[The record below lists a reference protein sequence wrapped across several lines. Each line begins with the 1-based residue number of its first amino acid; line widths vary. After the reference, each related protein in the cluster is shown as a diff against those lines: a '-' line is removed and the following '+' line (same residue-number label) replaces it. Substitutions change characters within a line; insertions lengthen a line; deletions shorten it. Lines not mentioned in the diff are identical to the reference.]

1 MKLKLEVVL
10 SSSIK
15 RKKPWPRFCWLGQEK
30 ESVFLLDDKR
40 ISEINMVSGRT
51 KKKTPKLHHLLNN
64 VVTMAASHNGMWL
77 CGLLASGELFLWN
90 RDKDVLK
97 TAAAVPEVVQ
107 IITSAQANSTKLCVQ
122 VSCEGTHVLLVTLK
136 GQVILW
142 ECTDTRDFAGLRDGP
157 VKGHWMHIQPLE
169 DTVLPSSRDK
179 EASQHTVFVK
189 TEVMGDVCLSAFVFT
204 SGKQLILTVIKIQW
218 KEANSRVGSAG
229 FSIQWATK
237 TYPLS
242 RLSPPCHSVKSRGA
256 LVPAFSPDG
265 QLLAV
270 VLNQRNPQATQVLFV
285 STQNFISISCG
296 LGGCGSKK
304 KDIPSKYIRSYW
316 VGSVCWSPGGL
327 FLACVLKRGSLLML
341 ASFGGLLTLTSSG
354 CNLDFGPV
362 HFLPLH
368 PLVTYRPPVSAGRPE
383 ASLSSSSLSVRD
395 ILRQRYSV
403 TWHPRLLY
411 LIVSDGYMA
420 TVLRMLDR
428 PSPALFLNDLLKD
441 VSKDLEK
448 ASSKLG
454 KSQVNVKAWLESVS
468 SLNLD
473 GSLVEFNPS
482 VTRRPKTSDSI
493 MSAATD
499 ASRLPL
505 FLRDQQSLGGTKELF
520 ESMQAFFED
529 ESDLEGIP
537 AGSHVEDGGHLEFSS
552 MFDTLHA
559 LETYSVASC
568 LVDSNNDRDFV
579 EAEKKTP
586 LQRELGKIRS
596 RLLTAWA
603 FGMLLGDAVEHR
615 AHLLKHTLCC
625 VVRFAA
631 LLHLR
636 PSSTVLTGEKKTP
649 TVSCLLHLIKALLS
663 LLSWD
668 RTSSDGPC
676 CLGLLVEFSK
686 RIVLLLLTPHPDLY
700 QTGRCLA
707 SSQSLS
713 RIMTILQLISDSLDR
728 VYSLQQKTSCSSEE
742 KAPSSQ
748 SRLWNSDVYHV
759 PMLQKENTD
768 RTSFAHQAL
777 PVPHRPS
784 SRLLGVWQLVYD
796 ITQQYAEELT
806 KFTGCDGW
814 EEEEQK
820 VSVIMTQIQTALQ
833 ATGGHLQEGPSLLSH
848 SGEHDF
854 LCGLYPEGADAWR
867 LQICQEANKSCD
879 RSVFQETRLCLALL
893 YSLLSQYSLKEAQEL
908 GDHMAQ
914 MVLLRAG
921 NQNNTSACSA
931 DSLPC
936 PWLPMNL
943 HTDAACAVLQTLGRF
958 MASYF
963 TNQPLFILPAHNVA
977 ILPPLHLPQGT
988 SVGRLVPLSQEDVAR
1003 AVRQQH
1009 LSELWTVDYALDLLL
1024 LGGLLPEAVWLAYH
1038 LGDWKTAV
1046 TLSLAY
1052 TSYCSEHL
1060 DFTAIR
1066 KRELHL
1072 PTVLQPESIFQA
1084 ELDGLV
1090 GNKAD
1095 SEECLDKDGDKNI
1108 TDPLEGDDWNLLQAS
1123 LQEILKASVMAGV
1136 DVMSS
1141 PLSSLLDKAKD
1152 TCSSQPLLVPT
1163 GLYLPSPP
1171 LYCPQPSPNTQ
1182 DQMEAAG
1189 QFGEVSRR
1197 HKVSGILQ
1205 RLLLLLRSARC
1216 SRPAAQWYVGRLR
1229 RARHIL
1235 HKIKKKYSYPAA
1247 AQEETAFPEELVKL
1261 ISRRGYFKQGPKKGG
1276 RLDPDTIHAIVSFRE
1291 LCALCWMLHV
1301 RDQLSLHCRKYQ
1313 AARQRGRAREISE
1326 DSELNLACIDAVLWA
1341 CRLLPFCHFL
1351 NAEEVLQ
1358 DLLLSLLSELPPLPV
1373 VADSLSRAFP
1383 QEVASVRVSLRDKY
1397 NLLLQRLKQSSVF
1410 DRENEE
1416 VKASMATLI
1425 KDKNKL
1431 RRKHLARLQRHLA
1444 PPVLHLWEKEE
1455 DEEDRGSKHNTALG
1469 QMSLGTSIGT
1479 LTDGALQP
1487 VCSDAETSGNTSGA
1501 ISPEQHH
1508 RTTTRSKK
1516 TKKEGKKLIERISHV
1531 TRHEDRK
1538 KEQPS
1543 LPVIGTWEF
1552 ELEDQ
1557 EYLSF
1562 LELFL
1567 SYVLA
1572 KDSADG
1578 GDSGSELPLLRNFC
1592 SELRERELHSLTFD
1606 VLTTIHRRLR
1616 DGHPPE
1622 RKHLSHAPPVFSA
1635 GSCYKPV
1642 KQSSSVW
1649 NKASASKSTSISS
1662 HPTEGPKGLFG
1673 LRRQNNASSAKVKVL
1688 SPVKNASSTRQL
1700 SDSFK
1705 LNSSVSVEAVTGL
1718 QQGLDPKLEAQ
1729 FPELGRLLEWMV
1741 RWADRRVLLG
1751 KHGKKKKDDDEGVV
1765 IRVRASA
1772 PAILTSL
1779 RLLERTYSSL
1789 LQPDRNIQVPGMQ
1802 WTVAPVQQPEVDV
1815 KLERESS
1822 VDTGYPGSAN
1832 TPIAALDHL
1841 QQAELGSPSEEPTFQ
1856 GMLPLNPQ
1864 SERSSPQHL
1873 SLDEL
1878 DVPPEKEA
1886 MIEDQSDDGKNLH
1899 VLSFGSSKDT
1909 SGNICTSEMS
1919 LKLEDLDYSEKAE
1932 DLPSSS
1938 SSCPSEHPEAS
1949 APPPTHPKT
1958 IPDSSNVSVPHPAM
1972 DPPNVQPQSCTDST
1986 AFSQPLISSPVRQRL
2001 GEDLFRLVQ
2010 HINYMS
2016 LHEVL
2021 GASFSNLHRAQQS
2034 HPVASPEMSSL
2045 QPKIPPSF
2053 TNVIPEPNVLP
2064 VQTAFTASS
2073 QAQEC
2078 LSKSG
2083 PSDHQPNQVALSRFA
2098 VQNTAKT
2105 STTNQYDAIR
2115 GLPSD
2120 PIGAGGNYQE
2130 LQPISVQ
2137 AESPDLQQRVKERL
2151 IPSSQGLL
2159 ATTDSS
2165 SAIQNPPM
2173 LVPPVSSAQNVSASQ
2188 TLGLKLL
2195 RLHPPVKSQDR
2206 SPQYPPAQQPQML
2219 HSASHKTI
2227 GSFQPND
2234 PATWKKRGGEQ
2245 RNDFSV
2251 PARHLQFNPPPD
2263 PPPRNSLPHLTV
2275 PARLL
2280 QLQHVPQ
2287 SNISFPR
2294 LTQPFISRPAV
2305 LSVPLTGAPMTKLLH
2320 IESGPQM
2327 VRPQAVPPTQI
2338 TRLPSMEEL
2347 TSSKFLRRDA
2357 DEAELQLLRVDPS
2370 TETTGRPTSSSSK
2383 RQKRR
2388 EEREKG
2394 RKKEVTFRPNDSIIL
2409 TQEAEDVPV
2418 HEEPAVA
2425 EVITPGHDITGS
2437 SSSLQT
2443 GQRLLDQVYFTSAEL
2458 HAFASTCKQHPER
2471 HDASTNTDQA
2481 HPPVFVDKAVSVQSS
2496 VMAGSPRAQSP
2507 GIFQMFSEVP
2517 VRDTEEIL
2525 DAGGRQFFSV
2535 LDLEDPLQCETL
2547 PPQPSTEAQHVPSSP
2562 TSAQLHALPTAAIR
2576 AAGAEP
2582 RPSVPAQEDGPKPRT
2597 STDIPEEPPLLSH
2610 YEPHRVSERLSPQE
2624 DVTLESPDSEI
2635 CRAIK
2640 TQSLLHNRT
2649 TSSTPSVWFS
2659 SRLLE
2664 LDAQLADLQ
2673 NIADHLERD
2682 FSNSRMLVNKIE
2694 TLSSDRTPKVRTT
2707 APVKKTVRLTVPV
2720 EAWTPRSNSDHV
2732 TEPKTYEEKNE
2743 EHVLRHGS
2751 TSLSQ
2756 RAGPS
2761 SLHTPQGKRNHF
2773 SETHKIWHESTDENL
2788 GETELSDTLEI
2799 LDELVKEGYLSSTDW
2814 NSSTSSIECHSRQD
2828 LQQSSWTSQ
2837 KPDLPGDQ
2845 RKELRIWMRRKQRER
2860 LAAYQKHRENLRQM
2874 EHKPFSSTPAG
2885 RSVSRNQG
2893 TDERTRKEKEKIMLL
2908 KQYNR
2913 RTSEACSLVADFL
2926 TSPENEHRF
2935 SRTDGPP
2942 VRSSTRP
2949 PSAPPLAYRARTAAV
2964 GDNRRLSSHSGQ
2976 LSPLH
2981 RPQLVERYLEDLHR
2995 RLGLYRPVTFLPKD
3009 RLSQVTRR
3017 GMLSNPRSQSKH
3029 AASQNERQRDGNQRM
3044 VELNKTFSSGA
3055 ASGRL
3060 IPKEHTQVE
3069 ETEVMDHIELSQ
3081 PQHLDES
3088 DVVLAELLG
3097 AENDGVT
3104 GGVSEVGW
3112 LDNLSGSAGSTLS
3125 KIDWAAIER
3134 MVAEEET

>member
-1 MKLKLEVVL
+1 
-10 SSSIK
+10 
-15 RKKPWPRFCWLGQEK
+15 
-30 ESVFLLDDKR
+30 
-40 ISEINMVSGRT
+40 
-51 KKKTPKLHHLLNN
+51 
-64 VVTMAASHNGMWL
+64 
-77 CGLLASGELFLWN
+77 
-90 RDKDVLK
+90 
-97 TAAAVPEVVQ
+97 
-107 IITSAQANSTKLCVQ
+107 
-122 VSCEGTHVLLVTLK
+122 
-136 GQVILW
+136 
-142 ECTDTRDFAGLRDGP
+142 
-157 VKGHWMHIQPLE
+157 
-169 DTVLPSSRDK
+169 
-179 EASQHTVFVK
+179 
-189 TEVMGDVCLSAFVFT
+189 
-204 SGKQLILTVIKIQW
+204 
-218 KEANSRVGSAG
+218 
-229 FSIQWATK
+229 
-237 TYPLS
+237 
-242 RLSPPCHSVKSRGA
+242 
-256 LVPAFSPDG
+256 
-265 QLLAV
+265 
-270 VLNQRNPQATQVLFV
+270 
-285 STQNFISISCG
+285 
-296 LGGCGSKK
+296 
-304 KDIPSKYIRSYW
+304 
-316 VGSVCWSPGGL
+316 
-327 FLACVLKRGSLLML
+327 
-341 ASFGGLLTLTSSG
+341 
-354 CNLDFGPV
+354 
-362 HFLPLH
+362 
-368 PLVTYRPPVSAGRPE
+368 
-383 ASLSSSSLSVRD
+383 
-395 ILRQRYSV
+395 
-403 TWHPRLLY
+403 
-411 LIVSDGYMA
+411 
-420 TVLRMLDR
+420 
-428 PSPALFLNDLLKD
+428 
-441 VSKDLEK
+441 
-448 ASSKLG
+448 
-454 KSQVNVKAWLESVS
+454 
-468 SLNLD
+468 
-473 GSLVEFNPS
+473 
-482 VTRRPKTSDSI
+482 
-493 MSAATD
+493 
-499 ASRLPL
+499 
-505 FLRDQQSLGGTKELF
+505 
-520 ESMQAFFED
+520 
-529 ESDLEGIP
+529 
-537 AGSHVEDGGHLEFSS
+537 
-552 MFDTLHA
+552 
-559 LETYSVASC
+559 
-568 LVDSNNDRDFV
+568 
-579 EAEKKTP
+579 
-586 LQRELGKIRS
+586 
-596 RLLTAWA
+596 
-603 FGMLLGDAVEHR
+603 
-615 AHLLKHTLCC
+615 
-625 VVRFAA
+625 
-631 LLHLR
+631 
-636 PSSTVLTGEKKTP
+636 
-649 TVSCLLHLIKALLS
+649 
-663 LLSWD
+663 
-668 RTSSDGPC
+668 
-676 CLGLLVEFSK
+676 
-686 RIVLLLLTPHPDLY
+686 
-700 QTGRCLA
+700 
-707 SSQSLS
+707 
-713 RIMTILQLISDSLDR
+713 
-728 VYSLQQKTSCSSEE
+728 
-742 KAPSSQ
+742 
-748 SRLWNSDVYHV
+748 
-759 PMLQKENTD
+759 
-768 RTSFAHQAL
+768 
-777 PVPHRPS
+777 
-784 SRLLGVWQLVYD
+784 
-796 ITQQYAEELT
+796 
-806 KFTGCDGW
+806 
-814 EEEEQK
+814 
-820 VSVIMTQIQTALQ
+820 
-833 ATGGHLQEGPSLLSH
+833 
-848 SGEHDF
+848 
-854 LCGLYPEGADAWR
+854 
-867 LQICQEANKSCD
+867 
-879 RSVFQETRLCLALL
+879 
-893 YSLLSQYSLKEAQEL
+893 
-908 GDHMAQ
+908 
-914 MVLLRAG
+914 
-921 NQNNTSACSA
+921 
-931 DSLPC
+931 
-936 PWLPMNL
+936 
-943 HTDAACAVLQTLGRF
+943 
-958 MASYF
+958 
-963 TNQPLFILPAHNVA
+963 
-977 ILPPLHLPQGT
+977 
-988 SVGRLVPLSQEDVAR
+988 
-1003 AVRQQH
+1003 
-1009 LSELWTVDYALDLLL
+1009 
-1024 LGGLLPEAVWLAYH
+1024 
-1038 LGDWKTAV
+1038 
-1046 TLSLAY
+1046 
-1052 TSYCSEHL
+1052 
-1060 DFTAIR
+1060 
-1066 KRELHL
+1066 
-1072 PTVLQPESIFQA
+1072 
-1084 ELDGLV
+1084 
-1090 GNKAD
+1090 
-1095 SEECLDKDGDKNI
+1095 
-1108 TDPLEGDDWNLLQAS
+1108 
-1123 LQEILKASVMAGV
+1123 
-1136 DVMSS
+1136 
-1141 PLSSLLDKAKD
+1141 
-1152 TCSSQPLLVPT
+1152 
-1163 GLYLPSPP
+1163 
-1171 LYCPQPSPNTQ
+1171 
-1182 DQMEAAG
+1182 
-1189 QFGEVSRR
+1189 
-1197 HKVSGILQ
+1197 
-1205 RLLLLLRSARC
+1205 
-1216 SRPAAQWYVGRLR
+1216 
-1229 RARHIL
+1229 
-1235 HKIKKKYSYPAA
+1235 
-1247 AQEETAFPEELVKL
+1247 
-1261 ISRRGYFKQGPKKGG
+1261 
-1276 RLDPDTIHAIVSFRE
+1276 
-1291 LCALCWMLHV
+1291 
-1301 RDQLSLHCRKYQ
+1301 
-1313 AARQRGRAREISE
+1313 
-1326 DSELNLACIDAVLWA
+1326 
-1341 CRLLPFCHFL
+1341 
-1351 NAEEVLQ
+1351 
-1358 DLLLSLLSELPPLPV
+1358 
-1373 VADSLSRAFP
+1373 
-1383 QEVASVRVSLRDKY
+1383 
-1397 NLLLQRLKQSSVF
+1397 
-1410 DRENEE
+1410 
-1416 VKASMATLI
+1416 
-1425 KDKNKL
+1425 
-1431 RRKHLARLQRHLA
+1431 
-1444 PPVLHLWEKEE
+1444 
-1455 DEEDRGSKHNTALG
+1455 
-1469 QMSLGTSIGT
+1469 
-1479 LTDGALQP
+1479 
-1487 VCSDAETSGNTSGA
+1487 
-1501 ISPEQHH
+1501 
-1508 RTTTRSKK
+1508 
-1516 TKKEGKKLIERISHV
+1516 
-1531 TRHEDRK
+1531 
-1538 KEQPS
+1538 
-1543 LPVIGTWEF
+1543 
-1552 ELEDQ
+1552 
-1557 EYLSF
+1557 
-1562 LELFL
+1562 
-1567 SYVLA
+1567 
-1572 KDSADG
+1572 
-1578 GDSGSELPLLRNFC
+1578 
-1592 SELRERELHSLTFD
+1592 FD

-1616 DGHPPE
+1616 DGHLPE
-1622 RKHLSHAPPVFSA
+1622 RKHLGHAPPVFSA
-1635 GSCYKPV
+1635 GSCYKPA

-1649 NKASASKSTSISS
+1649 NKASTSKSTSISS

-1673 LRRQNNASSAKVKVL
+1673 LRRQNNTSSAKVKVL

-1705 LNSSVSVEAVTGL
+1705 LNSSVSVEAVTDL

-1751 KHGKKKKDDDEGVV
+1751 KHGKKKKDEDEGVV

-1789 LQPDRNIQVPGMQ
+1789 LQPDRTIQVPGMQ
-1802 WTVAPVQQPEVDV
+1802 WTVAPVQQPEVDM

-1832 TPIAALDHL
+1832 TPVAALDHV
-1841 QQAELGSPSEEPTFQ
+1841 QQAELGSPSDESEEPTFQ
-1856 GMLPLNPQ
+1856 GLNPQ
-1864 SERSSPQHL
+1864 LERSSPQHL

-1878 DVPPEKEA
+1878 DVPPEQEA
-1886 MIEDQSDDGKNLH
+1886 MIEDQSDDGKNVH

-1958 IPDSSNVSVPHPAM
+1958 IPDSSSVSVPHPAM

-2034 HPVASPEMSSL
+2034 HPVAPPEMSSL

-2053 TNVIPEPNVLP
+2053 TNVTPEPNVLP

-2073 QAQEC
+2073 RAQEC

-2083 PSDHQPNQVALSRFA
+2083 PGDHQPNQVALSRFA

-2105 STTNQYDAIR
+2105 STTNRYDAVR
-2115 GLPSD
+2115 GLPSN

-2130 LQPISVQ
+2130 LQPISVR

-2159 ATTDSS
+2159 ATTDSC

-2206 SPQYPPAQQPQML
+2206 SPHYPPAQQPQML

-2227 GSFQPND
+2227 ESFQPND

-2251 PARHLQFNPPPD
+2251 PARHLQLNPPPD
-2263 PPPRNSLPHLTV
+2263 PPPRNSLPHLIV

-2287 SNISFPR
+2287 SNISLPI

-2327 VRPQAVPPTQI
+2327 VRPQAVPPALI

-2370 TETTGRPTSSSSK
+2370 TETTGRPSSSSSK

-2437 SSSLQT
+2437 SSSLQS

-2547 PPQPSTEAQHVPSSP
+2547 PPQPSAEAQHVPSSP
-2562 TSAQLHALPTAAIR
+2562 TSAQLHVLPTAAIR

-2582 RPSVPAQEDGPKPRT
+2582 RPSVPAQEDAPKPRT

-2682 FSNSRMLVNKIE
+2682 FSNSRMLVNNIE

-2743 EHVLRHGS
+2743 EHVLHHGS

-2773 SETHKIWHESTDENL
+2773 SETHKISHESTDENL
-2788 GETELSDTLEI
+2788 GQTELSDTLEI

-2837 KPDLPGDQ
+2837 KRDLPGDQ

-2893 TDERTRKEKEKIMLL
+2893 TDERTRKENEKVMLL

-2913 RTSEACSLVADFL
+2913 RTSEACSLVAEFL
-2926 TSPENEHRF
+2926 TSPENERRF

-2949 PSAPPLAYRARTAAV
+2949 PSAPPPAYRARTAAV

-3044 VELNKTFSSGA
+3044 VELNKTFSCGA

-3069 ETEVMDHIELSQ
+3069 ETEAMDHIELSQ
-3081 PQHLDES
+3081 PQHLDEF

-3097 AENDGVT
+3097 AENDCVT